1 MPFVLAAF
9 SHTAMAQPVAPSVN
23 LPMQDGSL
31 IIDQN
36 RVDRQAPAQPVILPP
51 PAARADVRAVP
62 DSVES
67 GAKLARVRV
76 EGSNAPMAV
85 LQAAFAPFIGR
96 TLDKATIGEIASPLS
111 DTYGKGDVALYHIV
125 VPQQNLSAGLLP
137 LGVAD
142 GYNDAYYP
150 PADKRGKA

>member
-96 TLDKATIGEIASPLS
+96 TLNKATIGEIASALS
-111 DTYGKGDVALYHIV
+111 HTYGKGDVALNTIV
-125 VPQQNLSAGLLP
+125 RSEEHTSELQSLMRISYAVSCLKKKNTIQTA
-137 LGVAD
+137 
-142 GYNDAYYP
+142 
-150 PADKRGKA
+150 

>member
-1 MPFVLAAF
+1 
-9 SHTAMAQPVAPSVN
+9 
-23 LPMQDGSL
+23 MQDGSL

-76 EGSNAPMAV
+76 VGFNAPMAV

-96 TLDKATIGEIASPLS
+96 TLDKVNIGEIASALS
-111 DTYGKGDVALYHIV
+111 DTYGKGARSDTRRV
-125 VPQQNLSAGLLP
+125 GKE
-137 LGVAD
+137 GVCT
-142 GYNDAYYP
+142 G
-150 PADKRGKA
+150 

>member
-1 MPFVLAAF
+1 MKPVFRAMPFVLAAF

-62 DSVES
+62 DSVEP
-67 GAKLARVRV
+67 GAQLAGLRV
-76 EGSNAPMAV
+76 EGSNPPMAV
-85 LQAAFAPFIGR
+85 LQAAFAPSTPTPR
-96 TLDKATIGEIASPLS
+96 DKWP
-111 DTYGKGDVALYHIV
+111 
-125 VPQQNLSAGLLP
+125 
-137 LGVAD
+137 
-142 GYNDAYYP
+142 
-150 PADKRGKA
+150 